1 MDYCCTVSHLGL
13 CCPSSALANFGR
25 SVGLVGSL
33 GSLGGVA
40 SEPVGQLEFLAC
52 ELFLRFQGIG
62 TPDCPYR

>member
-1 MDYCCTVSHLGL
+1 MSHLGL

-25 SVGLVGSL
+25 VVGLVGSL

-52 ELFLRFQGIG
+52 ELFFEVPGDWN
-62 TPDCPYR
+62 T

>member
-1 MDYCCTVSHLGL
+1 MSHLGL

-25 SVGLVGSL
+25 VVGLVGSL

-40 SEPVGQLEFLAC
+40 SEPVGQLEFLTC
-52 ELFLRFQGIG
+52 ELFFLRFQGIG